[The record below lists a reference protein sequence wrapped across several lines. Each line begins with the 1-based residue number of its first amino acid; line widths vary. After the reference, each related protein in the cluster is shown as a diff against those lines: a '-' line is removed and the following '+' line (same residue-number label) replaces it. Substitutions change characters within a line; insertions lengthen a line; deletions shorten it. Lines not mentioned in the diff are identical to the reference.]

1 MTRINEKGLLII
13 ICLLA
18 LCFSFSFGFTLSY
31 FTQSSDSSTTFTA
44 GKIDFN
50 MEKINSSTETT
61 TLTSDYLSQKLSYVS
76 YEEDVINN
84 KYNSFNYMVSYV
96 DIQFKNIS
104 DVDINLDLTLDFV
117 FATAQECSCVILAYT
132 DYSNITDNYDYKA
145 KLFTFD
151 GVTTKTDH
159 KAKMLTTYNLSYI
172 NDNKTLRVNLFSNS
186 DTFKM
191 NLTLSYRFVMLLD
204 YDEANVTNSF
214 ESSDINS
221 FSHSYN
227 FNLVATLSQHHD

>member
-1 MTRINEKGLLII
+1 MTRINKKGLLII

-31 FTQSSDSSTTFTA
+31 FTQSGDSSTTFTA

-76 YEEDVINN
+76 YEDDVINN

-96 DIQFKNIS
+96 DIQFKNTS

-117 FATAQECSCVILAYT
+117 FDSAQECSCVILAYT
-132 DYSNITDNYDYKA
+132 DYSNITDNYDYKTN
-145 KLFTFD
+145 LFTFN
-151 GVTTKTDH
+151 GITTKTDH
-159 KAKMLTTYNLSYI
+159 KAKMFDTYKLSYI
-172 NDNKTLRVNLFSNS
+172 NDNKTLRVSLLSNS
-186 DTFKM
+186 NTFTI
-191 NLTLSYRFVMLLD
+191 NSTLLYRFVILLD
-204 YDEANVTNSF
+204 YGEANVTNSY

-221 FSHSYN
+221 FIHSYN